1 MATRQR
7 IVRIRREYNQWVA
20 NQTLED
26 YALRFTAR
34 SARRWSGARVAN
46 TALGAISFLAL
57 EAIGGTVTLNYGVP
71 NAVLAIICVTVLIF
85 ATATPIAIF
94 AARHGVDID
103 LLTRGAGFGYIG
115 STITSLIYASFT
127 FLFFAIEAAILAT
140 MLRAC
145 FGLPM
150 WLGYILCSAVVV
162 PLVMYGF
169 TFISKLQLWTQPVWL
184 TLNLLPFAFIFSH
197 GFGLVADWSH
207 YEGIARPLGGG
218 FDPLLFG
225 AAASVVFSLVA
236 QIGEQVDFLRFLP
249 PPTAERAPLGWWAA
263 VLAGGPGW
271 ILIGLPKL
279 LAGSFLAWLAL
290 RNGLLPEQAAQPT
303 EMYRVAFGA
312 VLASPPAALLLAGLF
327 VVLSQIKINVTNAYA
342 GSIAWSNFFSRLTHS
357 HPGRVVWVVFNI
369 AIALLLM
376 EIGVYAAIER
386 TLAVFATVAA
396 AWVGP
401 LVADLVVNKTLGL
414 SPPGIEFKRAHLYD
428 INPVGVGAMAMALL
442 VSLGAY
448 AGWAGE
454 MAQAFAPFVAFAVA
468 FVASPLIAW
477 ATRGR
482 YYLARKPRAD
492 WAKQGA
498 VRCVVCENV
507 FDPEDSAYCP
517 AYGGA
522 ICSLCC
528 SLDARCH
535 DACKPHAR
543 YSNQLLAP
551 LRAVLPPFLVAAL
564 ANRLARYCAILLLL
578 AGGIAATLLAIYVQ
592 TSEQLGGPDLLAA
605 SFLRAFF
612 VLLAVAGVVAW
623 ILVLGGESR
632 RTAERETERQ
642 TGLLM
647 SEIAAHQR
655 TDAALQKAKEVAE
668 AANLAKSRYV
678 TGISHELRTP
688 LNAILGYAQLLEHDQ
703 TIPERRRD
711 GIRIIRRSGEHLA
724 GLIEGLL
731 DISKIEAGRIE
742 LYRDIV
748 RLPHFLDQ
756 LVDMFRLQA
765 QAKGIGFEFTHRGRL
780 PDRVR
785 TDERR
790 LRQILI
796 NLLSNAIK
804 FTRLGK
810 VSLRVSCS
818 GDIARFEVE
827 DSGVGIAEA
836 DLGRVFEPF
845 QRVENSRMSDEA
857 GVGLGLTITRL
868 LTQIMGGDIAV
879 TSTVGRGSTFVV
891 RLMLSEVGGPGQ
903 MAPAA
908 QEVIGYTGA
917 RRRILLADDDPVHRG
932 LIEDVLLPLG
942 FVLLCAT
949 DGPECLRI
957 AARMQPELFLLDIA
971 MPGMSGWDLARH
983 LREQGFASTPIV
995 MVSANA
1001 NELNHALLG
1010 NEIHDDVLAKP
1021 ISLPTLLEKIG
1032 RLLGIE
1038 WTMGPPGSR
1047 DVAALPGP
1055 RQPPL
1060 GPMQLDGL
1068 RQLAAIGYVRGL
1080 RDQLDLLEREVPEAG
1095 LYLATLRGFVAEFRL
1110 DAFMAELES
1119 GLALTTEPDKG
1130 L

>member
-1 MATRQR
+1 
-7 IVRIRREYNQWVA
+7 
-20 NQTLED
+20 
-26 YALRFTAR
+26 
-34 SARRWSGARVAN
+34 
-46 TALGAISFLAL
+46 
-57 EAIGGTVTLNYGVP
+57 
-71 NAVLAIICVTVLIF
+71 
-85 ATATPIAIF
+85 
-94 AARHGVDID
+94 
-103 LLTRGAGFGYIG
+103 
-115 STITSLIYASFT
+115 
-127 FLFFAIEAAILAT
+127 
-140 MLRAC
+140 
-145 FGLPM
+145 
-150 WLGYILCSAVVV
+150 
-162 PLVMYGF
+162 
-169 TFISKLQLWTQPVWL
+169 
-184 TLNLLPFAFIFSH
+184 
-197 GFGLVADWSH
+197 
-207 YEGIARPLGGG
+207 
-218 FDPLLFG
+218 
-225 AAASVVFSLVA
+225 
-236 QIGEQVDFLRFLP
+236 
-249 PPTAERAPLGWWAA
+249 
-263 VLAGGPGW
+263 
-271 ILIGLPKL
+271 
-279 LAGSFLAWLAL
+279 
-290 RNGLLPEQAAQPT
+290 
-303 EMYRVAFGA
+303 
-312 VLASPPAALLLAGLF
+312 
-327 VVLSQIKINVTNAYA
+327 
-342 GSIAWSNFFSRLTHS
+342 
-357 HPGRVVWVVFNI
+357 
-369 AIALLLM
+369 
-376 EIGVYAAIER
+376 
-386 TLAVFATVAA
+386 
-396 AWVGP
+396 
-401 LVADLVVNKTLGL
+401 
-414 SPPGIEFKRAHLYD
+414 
-428 INPVGVGAMAMALL
+428 
-442 VSLGAY
+442 
-448 AGWAGE
+448 
-454 MAQAFAPFVAFAVA
+454 
-468 FVASPLIAW
+468 
-477 ATRGR
+477 
-482 YYLARKPRAD
+482 
-492 WAKQGA
+492 
-498 VRCVVCENV
+498 
-507 FDPEDSAYCP
+507 
-517 AYGGA
+517 
-522 ICSLCC
+522 
-528 SLDARCH
+528 
-535 DACKPHAR
+535 
-543 YSNQLLAP
+543 
-551 LRAVLPPFLVAAL
+551 
-564 ANRLARYCAILLLL
+564 
-578 AGGIAATLLAIYVQ
+578 
-592 TSEQLGGPDLLAA
+592 LLAA

-612 VLLAVAGVVAW
+612 VLLAVAGVIAW
-623 ILVLGGESR
+623 IMVLGGESR

-827 DSGVGIAEA
+827 DSGVGIAED
-836 DLGRVFEPF
+836 DLARVFEPF

-879 TSTVGRGSTFVV
+879 TSTLGRGSTFIV
-891 RLMLSEVGGPGQ
+891 RLMLSEVGGPGHL
-903 MAPAA
+903 AA
-908 QEVIGYTGA
+908 AEQVAIGYIGD

-932 LIEDVLLPLG
+932 LMEDVLLPLG

-983 LREQGFASTPIV
+983 LREQGFARTPIV

-1021 ISLPTLLEKIG
+1021 ISLPALLEKIG
-1032 RLLGIE
+1032 RLLAVE
-1038 WTMGPPGSR
+1038 WTVAPPGPR
-1047 DVAALPGP
+1047 DIAALPAP

-1060 GPMQLDGL
+1060 SPMQLDGL

-1095 LYLATLRGFVAEFRL
+1095 VYLATLRGYVAEFRL

-1119 GLALTTEPDKG
+1119 GLTLATEPDQG
-1130 L
+1130 V